1 MTDFSITV
9 NALNMLVELVGVV
22 FLFHSVENRDEK
34 IRIIPGLLSLLLL
47 IIIYIPIIPWIN
59 STHNYSTE
67 NLFNQILRTG
77 LNLLAV
83 FSYLYF
89 CKEKK
94 ASVCGYLAAIYIL
107 VYMVSFNLRQAFMPY
122 LFGTDF
128 RAAQWPMLFTLAVI
142 QWTAVYAVYRL
153 VDLNSIRKVTMTR
166 WATVLIPITI
176 ELYFKW
182 SLISPEGNTRRL
194 FDTIF
199 YGLCATLGV
208 LIMVILSERNIAAQQ
223 KQTEMTLEQVQLQY
237 EMQNAKRALRA
248 NTDIRRLYHDMK
260 NHMLALQ
267 AMIDTEGSR
276 SNASE
281 YLSELCTQL
290 EEFEVNIHTGN
301 TVADALLAEKMERAR
316 LDNIRFNICV
326 DLSPLDFMHS
336 IDIVTILGNASDN
349 AVEALQMMPEGQ
361 ERIVYFKSACYANM
375 LVLRISNQF
384 HGQLSIKNGLLHT
397 LKSDEDM
404 HGIGLKSIEKAVK
417 RYNGNMETQFDNDGS
432 WFRLIL
438 MIPIPSKDND
448 LEKPL

>member
-1 MTDFSITV
+1 MTDFSTTV
-9 NALNMLVELVGVV
+9 NVLNMLVELIGVI
-22 FLFHSVENRDEK
+22 FMFHAVENRDEK
-34 IRIIPGLLSLLLL
+34 RRVISGLICLLLL
-47 IIIYIPIIPWIN
+47 VFIYIPIIPWIN

-77 LNLLAV
+77 LNFLVVFGYLL
-83 FSYLYF
+83 F
-89 CKEKK
+89 CKDKK

-107 VYMVSFNLRQAFMPY
+107 TYMVSFNLRQAFMPF

-128 RAAQWPMLFTLAVI
+128 RAAQWPMLFAIAVI
-142 QWTAVYAVYRL
+142 QWTAVFAVYRL
-153 VDLNSIRKVTMTR
+153 VDLNGIRKISLTR
-166 WATVLIPITI
+166 WATVLIPITV

-182 SLISPEGNTRRL
+182 SLISPDGNPQRI
-194 FDTIF
+194 FDAIF
-199 YGLCATLGV
+199 YALCATLGI
-208 LIMVILSERNIAAQQ
+208 LSLVILLERNIAAEQ
-223 KQTEMTLEQVQLQY
+223 KRMDMQLEQVQLQY

-267 AMIDTEGSR
+267 AIIDTDGSR
-276 SNASE
+276 SDASE
-281 YLSELCTQL
+281 YLTELCTQL
-290 EEFEVNIHTGN
+290 EEYEVNIHTGS

-316 LDNIRFNICV
+316 LDNIRFNVCV

-384 HGQLSIKNGLLHT
+384 HGQLSVKNGILHT
-397 LKSDEDM
+397 LKSNADM

-417 RYNGNMETQFDNDGS
+417 RYNGNVETQFDNDGN

-438 MIPIPSKDND
+438 MIPIPPKDKS
-448 LEKPL
+448 ESA

>member
-1 MTDFSITV
+1 MTDFSTTA
-9 NALNMLVELVGVV
+9 NALNMLVELVGVI
-22 FLFHSVENRDEK
+22 FLFHAVEKRDERW
-34 IRIIPGLLSLLLL
+34 RIFPGVFCLLLL
-47 IIIYIPIIPWIN
+47 LMLIYIPIIPWIN

-77 LNLLAV
+77 LNFLAV
-83 FSYLYF
+83 FSYLLF
-89 CKEKK
+89 CKDKR

-107 VYMVSFNLRQAFMPY
+107 VYMVSFNLRQAFMPF

-128 RAAQWPMLFTLAVI
+128 RAAQWKMLFALVLI
-142 QWTAVYAVYRL
+142 QWAAVYAVYRL
-153 VDLNSIRKVTMTR
+153 VDLDSIQKVTAAR
-166 WATVLIPITI
+166 WASVLIPITI

-182 SLISPEGNTRRL
+182 SLISPDGNPQRI
-194 FDTIF
+194 FDTVF
-199 YGLCATLGV
+199 YTLCATLGV
-208 LIMVILSERNIAAQQ
+208 LIMVILLERNIAAQQ
-223 KQTEMTLEQVQLQY
+223 KHTEMVLEQVQLQY

-267 AMIDTEGSR
+267 AMIDTEGSP
-276 SNASE
+276 SDASE

-290 EEFEVNIHTGN
+290 EEYEVNIHTGN

-316 LDNIRFNICV
+316 LDNIRFNVCV
-326 DLSPLDFMHS
+326 DLSPLDFMHN

-375 LVLRISNQF
+375 LVLRISNQY
-384 HGQLSIKNGLLHT
+384 HGQLSVRNGILQT
-397 LKSDEDM
+397 LKSNTDM

-417 RYNGNMETQFDNDGS
+417 RYNGNVETQFDNDGN

-438 MIPIPSKDND
+438 MIPIPPKGEDTSA
-448 LEKPL
+448 